1 MAKSTAER
9 LKEDVAAVR
18 RFNRF
23 YTRQAG
29 LLEPKHL
36 HTDLSLPEARIV
48 YELAHRGPLS
58 PTELARDLGIDPGQ
72 LSRTLQALQ
81 RRQVVS
87 RKKSATDGRQS
98 EIALAAKGRAT
109 FAELDRRTQLLVT
122 ESLTQLPAERRAS
135 VVAAMGA
142 IETALSPASAASPAV
157 ILRTHRAG
165 DIGWIVS
172 RNGALYAEEYGWT
185 IDYEALVAEIAGQ
198 FIRTFDPARERCW
211 IAEAGGER
219 MGSVMLVNGGN
230 GVGKLRLLIVEPRAR
245 GLGVGRALVNECVRT
260 AREFGYTSM
269 TLWTQSI
276 LLAARGIYRSVGFH
290 MVKEEPHHSFGHD
303 LVGETWEMKL

>member
-1 MAKSTAER
+1 MAPEIADR
-9 LKEDVAAVR
+9 LKDDVAAVR

-23 YTRQAG
+23 WTRQAG
-29 LLEPKHL
+29 LLAPKHL
-36 HTDLSLPEARIV
+36 HTDVSLPEARIV
-48 YELAHRGPLS
+48 YELAQRGPLS

-81 RRQVVS
+81 RRQLVS
-87 RKKSATDGRQS
+87 RRKSATDGRQS

-109 FAELDRRTQLLVT
+109 FTELDRRTQRLVT
-122 ESLTQLPAERRAS
+122 ESLTQLPAERRAN
-135 VVAAMGA
+135 VVAAMDA
-142 IETALSPASAASPAV
+142 IQNALSSAPPPPAV
-157 ILRTHRAG
+157 VLRTHRAG
-165 DIGWIVS
+165 DIGWVIS

-198 FIRTFDPARERCW
+198 FIKNFDPARERCW

-219 MGSVMLVNGGN
+219 VGSVMLVNGGN
-230 GVGKLRLLIVEPRAR
+230 GVAKLRLLIVEPRSR

-260 AREFGYTSM
+260 ARELGYTSM

-276 LLAARGIYRSVGFH
+276 LLAARGIYRSCGFR

-303 LVGETWEMKL
+303 LVGETWEMAL